1 MATTAT
7 NKKKKY
13 SVTFKFNGESKALKT
28 DDIASAIEEV
38 KPKQLHTEMYVTVKN
53 GKQLVERRL
62 LLIQAKRVFS
72 DVFHRQVFI
81 NNLLL
86 Q

>member
-1 MATTAT
+1 MSKTS
-7 NKKKKY
+7 KKY
-13 SVTFKFNGESKALKT
+13 SVAFKFNGETVNKKTNDVAL
-28 DDIASAIEEV
+28 ALEEV
-38 KPKQLHTEMYVTVKN
+38 KPSQLHTEMYVTVKN

-62 LLIQAKRVFS
+62 LLTQAKRVFA
-72 DVFHRQVFI
+72 DAFHRQVFI

>member
-1 MATTAT
+1 MA
-7 NKKKKY
+7 KKY
-13 SVTFKFNGESKALKT
+13 SVAFKFNGETVNTKT
-28 DDIASAIEEV
+28 DDIALAIEEV
-38 KPKQLHTEMYVTVKN
+38 KPTQLHTEMYVTVKN

-62 LLIQAKRVFS
+62 LLPQAKRVFQ
-72 DVFHRQVFI
+72 DAFHRQVFI

>member
-1 MATTAT
+1 MSKAP
-7 NKKKKY
+7 KKY
-13 SVTFKFNGESKALKT
+13 SVAFKFNGEVKRKFT
-28 DDIASAIEEV
+28 DDVALAIEEV
-38 KPKQLHTEMYVTVKN
+38 KPEQLHTEVYVTIKN

-62 LLIQAKRVFS
+62 LLTQAKRVFR
-72 DVFHRQVFI
+72 DAFHRQVFI